1 MRGIRHT
8 ARSGDVLSQR
18 DWFGGSGG
26 ADSGGPGG
34 RSGGGPA
41 GPRIPM
47 PHLALRRRG
56 PLAPTLAILG
66 AIIVVVTFAAQLWT
80 EVLWFDSVGFTT
92 VFRVELFTKIGLFV
106 VCGLLTAAI
115 VASSLLIGYRTR
127 PVYPPV
133 SAEQQ
138 NLDHYRELLEP
149 LRRVTT
155 IAAPAVLGIF
165 AGSAAASQWQTFLLW
180 VNRVPFGSKDAQ
192 FNLDIGF
199 FVFTLPWLRFIVGF
213 FTMALVL
220 GALAAAVT
228 HYIYGGLQLQTKGER
243 TTTAARVHLS
253 LLLAVLVLVRSGS
266 WWLDRYSLTTKDSRL
281 ITGLTYTDQHAVL
294 PTKAILAVAGV
305 MCAGLFVATIWTHSW
320 RLPAVGVGLLAVCA
334 VVVGGI
340 YPAMVQ
346 SFKVKPSE
354 KSLEAP
360 FIDRNIK
367 ATRAAYGLANTEVQ
381 VYKASI
387 TASQGQLRNDAATIP
402 GIRLVD
408 PSVVSPTFQQ
418 LQAVKSYYQFPDAL
432 DVDRYTID
440 GKVNDTV
447 VAVRELDLAG
457 LPPTQ
462 RNWVNDHT
470 VYTHGFGLVAAYGN
484 RSGED
489 GQPVFYQQNIP
500 PVGPLGAFEPR
511 IYFGESSPEYS
522 IVGGP
527 ANGAK
532 KELDYPDSSVTGQ
545 QNNTYAGNGGVQIG
559 NLARKVAYAIEYREL
574 KILLSDTVLPDSR
587 LLDHRTPRERV
598 ERVAPWLTLD
608 GNSYPAV
615 VDGRVQWIIDGYT
628 TSADYPYSKLQQIDN
643 ATADS
648 VTTRTTSVQALQ
660 AAQVN
665 YMRNSVKATV
675 DAFDG
680 SVKLYAWDDQDPLL
694 KAWSRAFGG
703 TVRPMSE
710 ISGDLMAHLRYPEDL
725 FKVQRSLMS
734 KYHVTDPGA
743 FYGGQD
749 YWTVPDDPTQE
760 DRKVDQPPYYLSIA
774 MPGQTSPSFSL
785 TTTFMPVGN
794 RPVLA
799 GFMAVDANAGDVS
812 GKRRA
817 GYGALRLLELP
828 RDTTV
833 KGPGQVQNDIESSNI
848 GSPRFT
854 LTLSQFLNNNRTQG
868 SQITLGNQL
877 TLPVGGGL
885 LYVEPIYVKA
895 KTGSSYP
902 LSRAIVVAFGNQLAW
917 SDTLSGALD
926 GLFGG
931 NSGAATADSGSGTTT
946 PPPAGG
952 GTGSG
957 GTTTDPALKAA
968 LAEAQ
973 KAFADGQEALKK
985 GDFTAYGEAQK
996 RLQAAIA
1003 RAVAAQPS
1011 GVLTVPKPGATTT
1024 PAPTPS
1030 ATP

>member
-1 MRGIRHT
+1 
-8 ARSGDVLSQR
+8 
-18 DWFGGSGG
+18 
-26 ADSGGPGG
+26 
-34 RSGGGPA
+34 
-41 GPRIPM
+41 M
-47 PHLALRRRG
+47 PNISLRRRG
-56 PLAPTLAILG
+56 PLLPTLIILG
-66 AIIVVVTFAAQLWT
+66 LLILGVTFASQVWT
-80 EVLWFDSVGFTT
+80 DVLWFDSVGFTK
-92 VFRVELFTKIGLFV
+92 VFWVETWTKVGLFV
-106 VCGLLTAAI
+106 VCALVTAAV
-115 VASSLLIGYRTR
+115 VASSLLVGYRTR

-133 SAEQQ
+133 SEEQQ

-149 LRRVTT
+149 LRRLATV
-155 IAAPAVLGIF
+155 AAPAALGIF
-165 AGSAAASQWQTFLLW
+165 AGAAGASQWQTFLLW
-180 VNRVPFGSKDAQ
+180 ANRVPFGSKDAE

-213 FTMALVL
+213 LTMTLILAT
-220 GALAAAVT
+220 LAAALT
-228 HYIYGGLQLQTKGER
+228 HYVYGGLQLQTRGER

-253 LLLAVLVLVRSGS
+253 LLLAAVVLVRSAN

-281 ITGLTYTDQHAVL
+281 VTGLTYTDQHAVL
-294 PTKAILAVAGV
+294 PTKAILAVAGI

-320 RLPAVGVGLLAVCA
+320 RLPAVGVGLLVVCA

-340 YPAMVQ
+340 YPAAVQ
-346 SFKVKPSE
+346 SFKVQPSE

-367 ATRAAYGLANTEVQ
+367 ATRAAYGLDGAEVKQ
-381 VYKASI
+381 YKAS
-387 TASQGQLRNDAATIP
+387 TEATRGQLRNDTTTIP

-408 PSVVSPTFQQ
+408 PSVVSPTFKQ
-418 LQAVKSYYQFPDAL
+418 LQAVRNYYQVPDAL
-432 DVDRYTID
+432 DVDRYEIN
-440 GKVNDTV
+440 GSLRDTV
-447 VAVRELDLAG
+447 VAVRELDLKG
-457 LPPTQ
+457 VPDSQ

-484 RSGED
+484 RSGQD
-489 GQPVFYQQNIP
+489 GQPVFYEQNIP

-511 IYFGESSPEYS
+511 IYFGESSPSYS

-527 ANGAK
+527 KGGATR
-532 KELDYPDSSVTGQ
+532 ELDYPISNATGQ
-545 QNNTYAGNGGVQIG
+545 QNNTYAGKGGVNIG
-559 NLARKVAYAIEYREL
+559 TFARKAAYAIKYREL
-574 KILLSDTVLPDSR
+574 KILLSNTVTAESR

-615 VDGRVQWIIDGYT
+615 VNGRVQWIIDGYT
-628 TSADYPYSKLQQIDN
+628 TSADYPYSRLQQINN

-648 VTTRTTSVQALQ
+648 VTARTTSVQALK
-660 AAQVN
+660 AGQVN

-680 SVKLYAWDDQDPLL
+680 SIKLYAWDEKDPIL
-694 KAWSRAFGG
+694 KAWSKAFGN
-703 TVRPMSE
+703 TISPLSA
-710 ISGDLMAHLRYPEDL
+710 ISGDLMAHVRYPEDL

-743 FYGGQD
+743 YYGGQD
-749 YWTVPDDPTQE
+749 YWTIPDDPTQE
-760 DRKVDQPPYYLSIA
+760 QQKIDQPPYYLSIA
-774 MPGQTSPSFSL
+774 MPGQKSPAFSL
-785 TTTFMPVGN
+785 TTTFMPQGK

-799 GFMAVDANAGDVS
+799 AFMAVDANAGNVA

-848 GSPRFT
+848 SSPRFT

-868 SQITLGNQL
+868 SQISLGNQL

-885 LYVEPIYVKA
+885 LYVEPIYVSA

-902 LSRAIVVAFGNQLAW
+902 LARAIVVAFGNQLAW
-917 SDTLSGALD
+917 SDTLGGALD

-931 NSGAATADSGSGTTT
+931 SSGAAAADSNDGNKT
-946 PPPAGG
+946 PPVKGG
-952 GTGSG
+952 GTG
-957 GTTTDPALKAA
+957 TKNEAPALKTA
-968 LAEAQ
+968 LAEVE
-973 KAFADGQEALKK
+973 KAFTDGQEALKK
-985 GDFTAYGEAQK
+985 GDFTAYGAAQK

-1003 RAVAAQPS
+1003 DAVAAAPS
-1011 GVLTVPKPGATTT
+1011 GSVTL
-1024 PAPTPS
+1024 PAPTPTAKKTTTAPS
-1030 ATP
+1030 PSTTATP

>member
-1 MRGIRHT
+1 M
-8 ARSGDVLSQR
+8 Q
-18 DWFGGSGG
+18 
-26 ADSGGPGG
+26 GGPGG
-34 RSGGGPA
+34 PRPPMPQLHLRRSG
-41 GPRIPM
+41 
-47 PHLALRRRG
+47 
-56 PLAPTLAILG
+56 PLLPTLVIL
-66 AIIVVVTFAAQLWT
+66 AIIIVLVSVAAQWWT
-80 EVLWFDSVGFTT
+80 EVLWFDSVGFTK
-92 VFRVELFTKIGLFV
+92 VFWIELSTKVGLFV
-106 VCGLLTAAI
+106 VCGLLTAVV

-127 PVYPPV
+127 PVYPPI

-149 LRRVTT
+149 LRRLAT

-165 AGSAAASQWQTFLLW
+165 AGSAGASQWQTFLLW

-192 FNLDIGF
+192 FGLDIGF

-213 FTMALVL
+213 LTMALVL
-220 GALAAAVT
+220 AALAAAVT
-228 HYIYGGLQLQTKGER
+228 HYVYGGLQLQTKGER
-243 TTTAARVHLS
+243 TTTATRIHLS
-253 LLLAVLVLVRSGS
+253 LLLALLVLVQSAS

-281 ITGLTYTDQHAVL
+281 ITGLTYTDQHAVM

-305 MCAGLFVATIWTHSW
+305 MCAALFVATIWTHSW
-320 RLPAVGVGLLAVCA
+320 RLPVVGVGLLVVTA

-340 YPAMVQ
+340 FPAAIQ

-354 KSLEAP
+354 KTLEAP

-367 ATRAAYGLANTEVQ
+367 ATRAAYGLSDTQ
-381 VYKASI
+381 VTQYKASI
-387 TASQGQLRNDAATIP
+387 TPNQSQLRNDAATIP

-408 PSVVSPTFQQ
+408 PSVVSPTFKQ

-432 DVDRYTID
+432 DVDRYTIN
-440 GKVNDTV
+440 GKVDDTV
-447 VAVRELDLAG
+447 IAVRELDLDG
-457 LPPTQ
+457 LLPGQ

-470 VYTHGFGLVAAYGN
+470 VYTHGFGVVAAYGN

-500 PVGPLGAFEPR
+500 PVGPLGPFEPR

-522 IVGGP
+522 IAGGP
-527 ANGAK
+527 AKGPK
-532 KELDYPDSSVTGQ
+532 KELDYPDSSPSGQ
-545 QNNTYAGNGGVQIG
+545 QSNTYLGKGGVNIG
-559 NLARKVAYAIEYREL
+559 DFARKFAYAIKYREL
-574 KILLSDTVLPDSR
+574 KILLSDTVNSDSR

-615 VDGRVQWIIDGYT
+615 VDGKVQWVIDGYT
-628 TSADYPYSKLQQIDN
+628 TSADYPYSRLQQIDN
-643 ATADS
+643 ATVDS
-648 VTTRTTSVQALQ
+648 VTARSTSVQALQ
-660 AAQVN
+660 AAQIN
-665 YMRNSVKATV
+665 YIRNSVKATV

-680 SVKLYAWDDQDPLL
+680 SVKLYAWDNQDPLL
-694 KAWSRAFGG
+694 KAWSKAFGG
-703 TVRPMSE
+703 SVRPLSE
-710 ISGDLMAHLRYPEDL
+710 ISGDLMSHLRYPEDL
-725 FKVQRSLMS
+725 FKVQRSLMA
-734 KYHVTDPGA
+734 KYHVTDAGA
-743 FYGGQD
+743 FFGGQD
-749 YWTVPDDPTQE
+749 YWEVPDDPTQE
-760 DRKVDQPPYYLSIA
+760 ARKVDQPPYYLSIA
-774 MPGQTSPSFSL
+774 MPGQPSPSFSL
-785 TTTFMPVGN
+785 TTTFKPVGD

-799 GFMAVDANAGDVS
+799 GFMAVDANAGDQK
-812 GKRRA
+812 GQRRA

-868 SQITLGNQL
+868 SQIALGNQL

-885 LYVEPIYVKA
+885 LYVEPIYVSA

-931 NSGAATADSGSGTTT
+931 NSGSVAGDAGSGTTPPT
-946 PPPAGG
+946 PPPGG
-952 GTGSG
+952 GTGK
-957 GTTTDPALKAA
+957 DPALKAA
-968 LAEAQ
+968 LAEVQ
-973 KAFADGQEALKK
+973 KAFTDGQDALKK

-996 RLQAAIA
+996 RLQTAIA
-1003 RAVAAQPS
+1003 KAVAAQPS
-1011 GVLTVPKPGATTT
+1011 GSITVPTPGATATT
-1024 PAPTPS
+1024 TAPAPTPS

>member
-1 MRGIRHT
+1 M
-8 ARSGDVLSQR
+8 
-18 DWFGGSGG
+18 
-26 ADSGGPGG
+26 
-34 RSGGGPA
+34 
-41 GPRIPM
+41 PRIT
-47 PHLALRRRG
+47 LRRRG
-56 PLAPTLAILG
+56 PLAPTLAIL
-66 AIIVVVTFAAQLWT
+66 AIIIVAVTLVAQLWT
-80 EVLWFDSVGFTT
+80 EVLWFDSVGFTK
-92 VFRVELFTKIGLFV
+92 VFWVELLTKTGLFV
-106 VCGLLTAAI
+106 VGTVLTAVI
-115 VASSLLIGYRTR
+115 VASSMLIGYRTR

-149 LRRVTT
+149 LRRMTT
-155 IAAPAVLGIF
+155 IVAPAVLGIF
-165 AGSAAASQWQTFLLW
+165 AGSAAASQWQTLLLW
-180 VNRVPFGSKDAQ
+180 INRVPFGSVDAQ
-192 FNLDIGF
+192 FHLDIGF

-213 FTMALVL
+213 LTMALVL
-220 GALAAAVT
+220 GTLTAAVT
-228 HYIYGGLQLQTKGER
+228 HYVYGGLQLQTKGER
-243 TTTAARVHLS
+243 TTTSARVHLS
-253 LLLAVLVLVRSGS
+253 LLLAALVLVRAGS
-266 WWLDRYSLTTKDSRL
+266 WWLDRYSLTTNDSRL
-281 ITGLTYTDQHAVL
+281 ITGLTYTDVHAVM

-320 RLPAVGVGLLAVCA
+320 RLPAVGVAILVLCTVI
-334 VVVGGI
+334 VGGI
-340 YPAMVQ
+340 YPALVQ
-346 SFKVKPSE
+346 NFQVQPSE

-360 FIDRNIK
+360 YIDRNIK
-367 ATRAAYGLANTEVQ
+367 ATRLAYGLANTDVRTYQ
-381 VYKASI
+381 ASI

-408 PSVVSPTFQQ
+408 PSVVSPTFKQ

-440 GKVNDTV
+440 GKVKDTV
-447 VAVRELDLAG
+447 VAVRELDLTG
-457 LPPTQ
+457 LPASQ

-484 RSGED
+484 RSGQD
-489 GQPVFYQQNIP
+489 GQPVFYEQNIP

-511 IYFGESSPEYS
+511 IYFGESSPDYS

-532 KELDYPDSSVTGQ
+532 KELDYPDSSATGQ
-545 QNNTYAGNGGVQIG
+545 QNNTYAAKGGVNIG
-559 NLARKVAYAIEYREL
+559 SLARKVAYAIKYREI
-574 KILLSDTVLPDSR
+574 KILLSNTVNSDSR
-587 LLDHRTPRERV
+587 LLDYRTPRERV

-615 VDGRVQWIIDGYT
+615 VNGRVQWIIDGYT
-628 TSADYPYSKLQQIDN
+628 TSADYPYSRLQQINN

-648 VTTRTTSVQALQ
+648 LTARTTSIQALQ

-665 YMRNSVKATV
+665 YIRNSVKATV
-675 DAFDG
+675 DAYDG
-680 SVKLYAWDDQDPLL
+680 SVRLYAWDDQDPLL
-694 KAWSRAFGG
+694 KAWSKAFGG

-725 FKVQRSLMS
+725 FKVQRSLMA

-743 FYGGQD
+743 YYGGQD
-749 YWTVPDDPTQE
+749 YWTIPDDPTQQQAI
-760 DRKVDQPPYYLSIA
+760 DQPPYYLSIA
-774 MPGQTSPSFSL
+774 MPGQPAPSFSL

-799 GFMAVDANAGDVS
+799 GFMAVDANAGDVA
-812 GKRRA
+812 GKPRA
-817 GYGALRLLELP
+817 GYGALRLLVLP

-854 LTLSQFLNNNRTQG
+854 LTLSQFLNNNRTQD
-868 SQITLGNQL
+868 SQIALGNLL
-877 TLPVGGGL
+877 TLPVGNGL
-885 LYVEPIYVKA
+885 LYVEPIYVSA

-902 LSRAIVVAFGNQLAW
+902 LARAIVVAFGNQLAW

-931 NSGAATADSGSGTTT
+931 NSGAAAADSGTSPTT
-946 PPPAGG
+946 PPPSVG
-952 GTGSG
+952 GTGTG
-957 GTTTDPALKAA
+957 GTATAPALKAA

-973 KAFADGQEALKK
+973 KAFADGQDALKK
-985 GDFTAYGEAQK
+985 GDFAAYGEAQK
-996 RLQAAIA
+996 RLQTAIA
-1003 RAVAAQPS
+1003 KAVAAQPS
-1011 GVLTVPKPGATTT
+1011 GTLTVPAPGATATT
-1024 PAPTPS
+1024 AAPAPTAT

>member
-1 MRGIRHT
+1 
-8 ARSGDVLSQR
+8 
-18 DWFGGSGG
+18 
-26 ADSGGPGG
+26 
-34 RSGGGPA
+34 
-41 GPRIPM
+41 M
-47 PHLALRRRG
+47 PQFRLRRNG

-66 AIIVVVTFAAQLWT
+66 IIIVLVTIAAQWWT
-80 EVLWFDSVGFTT
+80 EVLWFDSVGFTS
-92 VFRVELFTKIGLFV
+92 VFWIELTTKIGLFV
-106 VCGLLTAAI
+106 ACALVTAAI

-127 PVYPPV
+127 PVYPPI

-149 LRRVTT
+149 LRRMATVV
-155 IAAPAVLGIF
+155 APAVLGIF
-165 AGSAAASQWQTFLLW
+165 AGSAGASQWQTFLLW
-180 VNRVPFGSKDAQ
+180 ANRVPFGSKDAQ

-220 GALAAAVT
+220 AALAAAVT
-228 HYIYGGLQLQTKGER
+228 HYVYGGLQLQTKGER

-253 LLLAVLVLVRSGS
+253 LLLALLVLVQSGS

-281 ITGLTYTDQHAVL
+281 ITGLTYTDQHAVM

-305 MCAGLFVATIWTHSW
+305 MCAALFVATIWTHSW
-320 RLPAVGVGLLAVCA
+320 RLPVVGVGLLAVTA

-340 YPAMVQ
+340 FPAAIQ

-354 KSLEAP
+354 KSLEA
-360 FIDRNIK
+360 FYIDRNIK
-367 ATRAAYGLANTEVQ
+367 ATRAAYGLSETKVTQ
-381 VYKASI
+381 YKAS
-387 TASQGQLRNDAATIP
+387 TTVNQGQLRNDAATIP
-402 GIRLVD
+402 GIRIVD
-408 PSVVSPTFQQ
+408 PSVVSPTFKQ

-432 DVDRYTID
+432 DVDRYTIN

-447 VAVRELDLAG
+447 VAVRELDLDG
-457 LPPTQ
+457 LPPDQ

-484 RSGED
+484 RSGDD

-511 IYFGESSPEYS
+511 VYFGESSPEYS

-527 ANGAK
+527 TNGAK
-532 KELDYPDSSVTGQ
+532 KELDYPDSSAIGQ
-545 QNNTYAGNGGVQIG
+545 QNNTYAGNGGVKIG
-559 NLARKVAYAIEYREL
+559 NFAKKAAYAIKYREL
-574 KILLSDTVLPDSR
+574 KILLSDTVNSSSR

-608 GNSYPAV
+608 GNTYPAV
-615 VDGRVQWIIDGYT
+615 VDGKVQWIIDGYT
-628 TSADYPYSKLQQIDN
+628 TSADYPYSRLQQIGN
-643 ATADS
+643 ATVDS
-648 VTTRTTSVQALQ
+648 VTARTTSVQALA

-665 YMRNSVKATV
+665 YIRNSVKATV

-680 SVKLYAWDDQDPLL
+680 SVKLYAWDDQDPML
-694 KAWSRAFGG
+694 KAWSKAFGG

-710 ISGDLMAHLRYPEDL
+710 ISGDLMTHLRYPEDL
-725 FKVQRSLMS
+725 FKVQRSLMA
-734 KYHVTDPGA
+734 KYHVTDAGA
-743 FYGGQD
+743 FFVGQD
-749 YWTVPDDPTQE
+749 YWEVPDDPTQE

-774 MPGQTSPSFSL
+774 MPGQASPSFSL
-785 TTTFMPVGN
+785 TTTFKPVGD

-799 GFMAVDANAGDVS
+799 GFMAVDANAGDQT
-812 GKRRA
+812 GKRRE

-868 SQITLGNQL
+868 SQIQLGNQL
-877 TLPVGGGL
+877 TLPVGSGL
-885 LYVEPIYVKA
+885 LYVEPIYVRA

-917 SDTLSGALD
+917 SDTLTGALD

-931 NSGAATADSGSGTTT
+931 NSGAVAGDSGSGTTT
-946 PPPAGG
+946 PTPTPPG
-952 GTGSG
+952 GTP
-957 GTTTDPALKAA
+957 TDPALKSA
-968 LAEAQ
+968 LAEVQ
-973 KAFADGQEALKK
+973 KAFADGQDALKK
-985 GDFTAYGEAQK
+985 SDFTAYGEAQK
-996 RLQAAIA
+996 RLQTAIA
-1003 RAVAAQPS
+1003 RAVAAQSS
-1011 GVLTVPKPGATTT
+1011 GSLTVPTPGATATT
-1024 PAPTPS
+1024 TAPAPTP
-1030 ATP
+1030 TP

>member
-1 MRGIRHT
+1 M
-8 ARSGDVLSQR
+8 
-18 DWFGGSGG
+18 
-26 ADSGGPGG
+26 
-34 RSGGGPA
+34 
-41 GPRIPM
+41 
-47 PHLALRRRG
+47 
-56 PLAPTLAILG
+56 
-66 AIIVVVTFAAQLWT
+66 
-80 EVLWFDSVGFTT
+80 
-92 VFRVELFTKIGLFV
+92 
-106 VCGLLTAAI
+106 
-115 VASSLLIGYRTR
+115 
-127 PVYPPV
+127 
-133 SAEQQ
+133 
-138 NLDHYRELLEP
+138 
-149 LRRVTT
+149 
-155 IAAPAVLGIF
+155 
-165 AGSAAASQWQTFLLW
+165 
-180 VNRVPFGSKDAQ
+180 
-192 FNLDIGF
+192 
-199 FVFTLPWLRFIVGF
+199 
-213 FTMALVL
+213 
-220 GALAAAVT
+220 
-228 HYIYGGLQLQTKGER
+228 
-243 TTTAARVHLS
+243 
-253 LLLAVLVLVRSGS
+253 
-266 WWLDRYSLTTKDSRL
+266 
-281 ITGLTYTDQHAVL
+281 
-294 PTKAILAVAGV
+294 GV
-305 MCAGLFVATIWTHSW
+305 
-320 RLPAVGVGLLAVCA
+320 
-334 VVVGGI
+334 
-340 YPAMVQ
+340 
-346 SFKVKPSE
+346 K
-354 KSLEAP
+354 
-360 FIDRNIK
+360 
-367 ATRAAYGLANTEVQ
+367 
-381 VYKASI
+381 
-387 TASQGQLRNDAATIP
+387 
-402 GIRLVD
+402 
-408 PSVVSPTFQQ
+408 
-418 LQAVKSYYQFPDAL
+418 
-432 DVDRYTID
+432 
-440 GKVNDTV
+440 
-447 VAVRELDLAG
+447 
-457 LPPTQ
+457 
-462 RNWVNDHT
+462 
-470 VYTHGFGLVAAYGN
+470 
-484 RSGED
+484 
-489 GQPVFYQQNIP
+489 
-500 PVGPLGAFEPR
+500 
-511 IYFGESSPEYS
+511 
-522 IVGGP
+522 
-527 ANGAK
+527 
-532 KELDYPDSSVTGQ
+532 
-545 QNNTYAGNGGVQIG
+545 IG

-946 PPPAGG
+946 PPAAGG

>member
-1 MRGIRHT
+1 
-8 ARSGDVLSQR
+8 
-18 DWFGGSGG
+18 
-26 ADSGGPGG
+26 
-34 RSGGGPA
+34 
-41 GPRIPM
+41 M
-47 PHLALRRRG
+47 PQFALRRRG
-56 PLAPTLAILG
+56 PLVPTLAILG
-66 AIIVVVTFAAQLWT
+66 IIILVVSIAAQLWT

-106 VCGLLTAAI
+106 GCGLLTATV
-115 VASSLLIGYRTR
+115 VASSMLIGYRTR
-127 PVYPPV
+127 PVYPPI

-138 NLDHYRELLEP
+138 NLDHYRELFEP
-149 LRRVTT
+149 LRRLAT
-155 IAAPAVLGIF
+155 IAAPAMLGIF
-165 AGSAAASQWQTFLLW
+165 AGSAGASQWQTFLLW
-180 VNRVPFGSKDAQ
+180 SNRVPFGSRDAQ

-213 FTMALVL
+213 LTMTLVL

-228 HYIYGGLQLQTKGER
+228 HYVYGGLQLQTKGER
-243 TTTAARVHLS
+243 TTKAARIHLS
-253 LLLAVLVLVRSGS
+253 LLLAALALVRAGS

-281 ITGLTYTDQHAVL
+281 ITGLTYTDQHAVM
-294 PTKAILAVAGV
+294 PTKAILAVAGI
-305 MCAGLFVATIWTHSW
+305 MCAALFVATIWTHSW

-346 SFKVKPSE
+346 AFKVQPSE

-360 FIDRNIK
+360 YIDRNIK
-367 ATRAAYGLANTEVQ
+367 ATRAAFQLSGAQ
-381 VYKASI
+381 VTQYQAST
-387 TASQGQLRNDAATIP
+387 TASRGQLRNDTTTIP

-408 PSVVSPTFQQ
+408 PSVVSPTFKQ
-418 LQAVKSYYQFPDAL
+418 LQAVKTYYQFPDSL
-432 DVDRYTID
+432 DVDRYTIN

-447 VAVRELDLAG
+447 ISVRELDLDG
-457 LPPTQ
+457 LPASQ

-484 RSGED
+484 RSGQD

-511 IYFGESSPEYS
+511 IYFGESSPDYS

-527 ANGAK
+527 AAGPT
-532 KELDYPDSSVTGQ
+532 KELDYPNSSSTGQ
-545 QNNTYAGNGGVQIG
+545 QNNTYTGKGGVNIG
-559 NLARKVAYAIEYREL
+559 SFARKTAYALKYREL
-574 KILLSDTVLPDSR
+574 KILLSNTVNSDSR
-587 LLDHRTPRERV
+587 LLDYRTPRERV

-615 VDGRVQWIIDGYT
+615 VNGRVQWIIDGYT
-628 TSADYPYSKLQQIDN
+628 TSANYPYSRLQQIN
-643 ATADS
+643 NVTADS
-648 VTTRTTSVQALQ
+648 LTERTTSVQALE
-660 AAQVN
+660 AGQVN

-694 KAWSRAFGG
+694 KAWSKAFGG
-703 TVRPMSE
+703 TVLPISQ

-725 FKVQRSLMS
+725 FKVQRSLIAN
-734 KYHVTDPGA
+734 YHVTDAGA

-749 YWTVPDDPTQE
+749 FWTIPDDPTQQQTI
-760 DRKVDQPPYYLSIA
+760 DQPPYYLSIA
-774 MPGQTSPSFSL
+774 MPGQPAPSFSL
-785 TTTFMPVGN
+785 TTTFKPQGN

-799 GFMAVDANAGDVS
+799 GFMAVDANAGNTA

-817 GYGALRLLELP
+817 GYGALRLLVLP

-854 LTLSQFLNNNRTQG
+854 LTLSQFLNNNRTQD
-868 SQITLGNQL
+868 SQIALGNQL

-885 LYVEPIYVKA
+885 LYVEPIYVSA
-895 KTGSSYP
+895 KSGSSFP
-902 LSRAIVVAFGNQLAW
+902 LARAIVVAFGNQLAW
-917 SDTLSGALD
+917 SDTLNGALD

-931 NSGAATADSGSGTTT
+931 SSGAAAADSGAGATT
-946 PPPAGG
+946 PTPAPGGTRAG
-952 GTGSG
+952 GTGS
-957 GTTTDPALKAA
+957 TPALKAA
-968 LAEAQ
+968 LAEVQ
-973 KAFADGQEALKK
+973 KAFSDGQAALKK

-1003 RAVAAQPS
+1003 KAVAAEPS
-1011 GVLTVPKPGATTT
+1011 GSVKLSTPRATATKAAPTSRVTTT
-1024 PAPTPS
+1024 P
-1030 ATP
+1030 

>member
-1 MRGIRHT
+1 MP
-8 ARSGDVLSQR
+8 
-18 DWFGGSGG
+18 
-26 ADSGGPGG
+26 GGP
-34 RSGGGPA
+34 R
-41 GPRIPM
+41 GPRP
-47 PHLALRRRG
+47 PLPQFTLRRNG
-56 PLAPTLAILG
+56 PLAPTLAVL
-66 AIIVVVTFAAQLWT
+66 AIIIIAIAIASQIWT

-92 VFRVELFTKIGLFV
+92 VFWVELTTKIGLFV
-106 VCGLLTAAI
+106 VCALITAAI

-127 PVYPPV
+127 PVYPPI
-133 SAEQQ
+133 SPEQQ

-149 LRRVTT
+149 LRRLTT
-155 IAAPAVLGIF
+155 LVAPAVLGIF
-165 AGSAAASQWQTFLLW
+165 AGSAGASQWQTYLLW
-180 VNRVPFGSKDAQ
+180 ANRVPFGSKDVQ
-192 FNLDIGF
+192 FHLDIGF
-199 FVFTLPWLRFIVGF
+199 FVFTLPWLRFMVGF
-213 FTMALVL
+213 LTMVLVL
-220 GALAAAVT
+220 ATLAAAVT
-228 HYIYGGLQLQTKGER
+228 HYVYGGLQLQTKGER
-243 TTTAARVHLS
+243 TSTAARVHLS
-253 LLLAVLVLVRSGS
+253 LLLAALALVRSAS
-266 WWLDRYSLTTKDSRL
+266 WWLDRYSLTTEDSRL
-281 ITGLTYTDQHAVL
+281 ITGLTYTDEHAVL
-294 PTKAILAVAGV
+294 PTKAILAVAGI
-305 MCAGLFVATIWTHSW
+305 MCAALFVATIWTHSW
-320 RLPAVGVGLLAVCA
+320 RLPAIGVGILAICA

-340 YPAMVQ
+340 FPAMIQ

-360 FIDRNIK
+360 YIDRNIK
-367 ATRAAYGLANTEVQ
+367 ATRAAYGLTDTQ
-381 VYKASI
+381 VKLYQAS
-387 TASQGQLRNDAATIP
+387 TTPSRGQLRNDTATVP

-418 LQAVKSYYQFPDAL
+418 LQAVKSYYRFPDAL

-440 GKVNDTV
+440 GKLRDTV
-447 VAVRELDLAG
+447 VAVRELQQDG
-457 LPPTQ
+457 LPPGQ

-470 VYTHGFGLVAAYGN
+470 VYTHGFGVVAAYGN
-484 RSGED
+484 RSGDD

-511 IYFGESSPEYS
+511 VYFGESSPEYS

-527 ANGAK
+527 AKGPK
-532 KELDYPDSSVTGQ
+532 KELDYPDSSPTGQ
-545 QNNTYAGNGGVQIG
+545 ANNTYAGNGGVKIG
-559 NLARKVAYAIEYREL
+559 DFARRVAYSIKYREL
-574 KILLSDTVLPDSR
+574 KIMLSDTVNSDSR

-608 GNSYPAV
+608 GNTYPAV
-615 VDGRVQWIIDGYT
+615 IDGKVKWIVDGYT
-628 TSADYPYSKLQQIDN
+628 TSANYPYSRLQQIDV

-648 VTTRTTSVQALQ
+648 LTERTTSVQALQ

-694 KAWSRAFGG
+694 KAWSKAFGG

-710 ISGDLMAHLRYPEDL
+710 ISGDTMAHLRYPEDL

-734 KYHVTDPGA
+734 KYHVTDAGA

-749 YWTVPDDPTQE
+749 YWTVPDDPTKE

-774 MPGQTSPSFSL
+774 MPGQPAPSFSL
-785 TTTFMPVGN
+785 TTTFMPVGD

-799 GFMAVDANAGDVS
+799 GFMAVDANAGDQA

-817 GYGALRLLELP
+817 GYGELRLLELP

-848 GSPRFT
+848 SSPRFT

-868 SQITLGNQL
+868 SQIALGNQL

-885 LYVEPIYVKA
+885 LYVEPIYVSA

-931 NSGAATADSGSGTTT
+931 SSGAVAGDSGTGTTT
-946 PPPAGG
+946 PPPTGG
-952 GTGSG
+952 GTTPG
-957 GTTTDPALKAA
+957 GTASSPALKAA

-973 KAFADGQEALKK
+973 KAFTDGQDALKQ
-985 GDFTAYGEAQK
+985 GDFAAYGAAQK

-1003 RAVAAQPS
+1003 DAVAAQPS
-1011 GVLTVPKPGATTT
+1011 GSLTLPAPGATATT
-1024 PAPTPS
+1024 TAPAPTAT